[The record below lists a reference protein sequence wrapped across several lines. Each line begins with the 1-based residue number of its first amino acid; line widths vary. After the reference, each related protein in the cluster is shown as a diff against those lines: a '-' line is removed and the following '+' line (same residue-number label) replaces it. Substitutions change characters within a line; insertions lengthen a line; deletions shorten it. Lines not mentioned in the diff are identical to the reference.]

1 MLYWLAKYVF
11 IGPLLRIT
19 CRPRVHGLE
28 NLPETGP
35 AILAS
40 NHLAVVD
47 SFFLALMVPRRL
59 TFLAKSEYFTAPGP
73 AGWLKKMFFAGVGQV
88 PIDRSSAQAAESA
101 LLTGVGILREGKLLG
116 IYPEG
121 TRSPDGRLYKGKS
134 GLAILALEAAVP
146 VIPVVMVG
154 TDRVNPLG
162 SRMWRP
168 ARVEVVIGHQLDF
181 SRYADVKD
189 DRFVQRS
196 VTDEVMHELMRMSG
210 QEYVDVYAATLKNK
224 PADETGAATDKA
236 VRHTPDPAQAEDP

>member
-28 NLPETGP
+28 NLPVTGP

-59 TFLAKSEYFTAPGP
+59 TFLAKSEYFTAPGL
-73 AGWLKKMFFAGVGQV
+73 AGWLKKMFFAGMGQV
-88 PIDRSSAQAAESA
+88 PIDRSSAEAAESA

-121 TRSPDGRLYKGKS
+121 TRSPDGR
-134 GLAILALEAAVP
+134 
-146 VIPVVMVG
+146 
-154 TDRVNPLG
+154 
-162 SRMWRP
+162 
-168 ARVEVVIGHQLDF
+168 
-181 SRYADVKD
+181 
-189 DRFVQRS
+189 
-196 VTDEVMHELMRMSG
+196 
-210 QEYVDVYAATLKNK
+210 
-224 PADETGAATDKA
+224 
-236 VRHTPDPAQAEDP
+236 